1 MDMSLAI
8 LGPVSAQIAF
18 VLELTLV
25 PILLPSIQSEF
36 DLSLME
42 TAWVFN
48 AYSVA
53 MAIGIAICAL
63 RGDRFSPSRVFGLGV
78 GLFVVGSLW
87 IGIATTDVALIIGRA
102 LQGFGAGIFSPLIPV
117 LLTRAASDRP
127 GRALILWGSTAG
139 YIAAFAPLVYGGLF
153 GGADW
158 NLAFLSIAFAAAL
171 SLLLLS
177 FSRDVG
183 NSPPPLA
190 NATLYRAL
198 FESRE
203 LWVAYAYVFTTYG
216 AITYFL
222 FRIPLSL
229 TETGTDT
236 LGIGIVLSV
245 LWMSFSL
252 LSALLRNWV
261 DDHRLKIIMIA
272 APILVALGAFLV
284 LSSNILVVVFSACL
298 VGCGL
303 ACSNAPSTQMVLRFA
318 PQGLTTLATSVD
330 ITVARLSGIVTVT
343 VLAGLSLPVAFGA
356 IMVLSALAV
365 VCAYYVTNK
374 AAKL

>member
-1 MDMSLAI
+1 M
-8 LGPVSAQIAF
+8 
-18 VLELTLV
+18 
-25 PILLPSIQSEF
+25 
-36 DLSLME
+36 
-42 TAWVFN
+42 
-48 AYSVA
+48 
-53 MAIGIAICAL
+53 
-63 RGDRFSPSRVFGLGV
+63 
-78 GLFVVGSLW
+78 
-87 IGIATTDVALIIGRA
+87 
-102 LQGFGAGIFSPLIPV
+102 
-117 LLTRAASDRP
+117 
-127 GRALILWGSTAG
+127 
-139 YIAAFAPLVYGGLF
+139 
-153 GGADW
+153 
-158 NLAFLSIAFAAAL
+158 
-171 SLLLLS
+171 
-177 FSRDVG
+177 
-183 NSPPPLA
+183 
-190 NATLYRAL
+190 LYRAL

-284 LSSNILVVVFSACL
+284 LSSNILVVVFSAYL